1 MEETARVDAS
11 MVGRHEDESMP
22 TFEPEEVMEQDRA
35 ARPAPSLA
43 PEHNW
48 TAAAALVRPA
58 LRPKGTAGTDGRDV
72 SVRPGSAGPGK
83 QLVKT
88 GPADLA
94 LVYVLP
100 GRGFD
105 VVVGVDHL
113 LAWGVGPDEV
123 HAAAISNLGVW
134 SGEAAWVDEMD
145 GRHRVL
151 WSDLGE
157 GMDAARIL
165 LEEVRL
171 QLARALGP
179 GRRILIGLPE
189 RDLLIAAGLAEGD
202 DEFAALFAD
211 YVADRAHSAD
221 EPIDDRVFELV
232 DGQLVAL

>member
-1 MEETARVDAS
+1 
-11 MVGRHEDESMP
+11 MP

-171 QLARALGP
+171 QLARDLGP

>member
-1 MEETARVDAS
+1 MKQDPAS
-11 MVGRHEDESMP
+11 
-22 TFEPEEVMEQDRA
+22 
-35 ARPAPSLA
+35 RPAPSLA

-48 TAAAALVRPA
+48 TAASALIRPA
-58 LRPKGTAGTDGRDV
+58 LRPKGTTGTDGREMRV
-72 SVRPGSAGPGK
+72 PTGNAGPGK
-83 QLVKT
+83 TLVKN

-105 VVVGVDHL
+105 VVVGIDHL

-134 SGEAAWVDEMD
+134 SNEAVWVDEID
-145 GRHRVL
+145 GRRRVL

-157 GMDAARIL
+157 GLDAARIL
-165 LEEVRL
+165 LEDVRL
-171 QLARALGP
+171 QLARDLGP

-189 RDLLIAAGLAEGD
+189 RDLLIAVGLAEGD
-202 DEFAALFAD
+202 NEFASLFAD

-232 DGQLVAL
+232 DGQLIAL

>member
-1 MEETARVDAS
+1 MS
-11 MVGRHEDESMP
+11 P
-22 TFEPEEVMEQDRA
+22 YEPEESMEQDPA
-35 ARPAPSLA
+35 SRPAPSLA

-58 LRPKGTAGTDGRDV
+58 LRPKGTTGADGRDMRV
-72 SVRPGSAGPGK
+72 PTGNAGPGK
-83 QLVKT
+83 QLVKN

-134 SGEAAWVDEMD
+134 SNEAAWVDEID
-145 GRHRVL
+145 GRRRVL

-157 GMDAARIL
+157 GLDAARIL
-165 LEEVRL
+165 LEDVRL
-171 QLARALGP
+171 QLARDLGP

-189 RDLLIAAGLAEGD
+189 RDLLIAVGLADGD
-202 DEFAALFAD
+202 DEFASLFAD

-232 DGQLVAL
+232 DGQLIAL